1 MKTFWQTIWVAL
13 SMYSRLP
20 VPRAE
25 WNSKNMRYALCALP
39 LVGVF
44 SGALLW
50 LWDWLCRALEPGEM
64 LLGAGVVLLPILV
77 TGGQQSWAEYYDA
90 GSRWTAR
97 KGLYWAAA
105 EGGPIETGEPKMC
118 IRDRSRTACST
129 PTTRSAS
136 AASLFW
142 LRISPSTTTA

>member
-64 LLGAGVVLLPILV
+64 LLGVSTWTVSV
-77 TGGQQSWAEYYDA
+77 TPVTLWPA
-90 GSRWTAR
+90 T
-97 KGLYWAAA
+97 
-105 EGGPIETGEPKMC
+105 ETGK
-118 IRDRSRTACST
+118 RSW
-129 PTTRSAS
+129 P
-136 AASLFW
+136 L
-142 LRISPSTTTA
+142 

>member
-77 TGGQQSWAEYYDA
+77 TGGIHMDGFCDTCDA
-90 GSRWTAR
+90 LASHG
-97 KGLYWAAA
+97 
-105 EGGPIETGEPKMC
+105 
-118 IRDRSRTACST
+118 DREKKLAIMKDSNAGAFAVLGCACYLLFYFAL
-129 PTTRSAS
+129 AS
-136 AASLFW
+136 QW
-142 LRISPSTTTA
+142 KT

>member
-44 SGALLW
+44 PAASADRPW
-50 LWDWLCRALEPGEM
+50 CFWCRA
-64 LLGAGVVLLPILV
+64 
-77 TGGQQSWAEYYDA
+77 
-90 GSRWTAR
+90 
-97 KGLYWAAA
+97 K
-105 EGGPIETGEPKMC
+105 
-118 IRDRSRTACST
+118 
-129 PTTRSAS
+129 
-136 AASLFW
+136 
-142 LRISPSTTTA
+142 